1 MTLTETIEGI
11 AEWLNE
17 NVCSQITLKAPDDS
31 VNDAEYSVEYVH
43 PVAFPLYV
51 PGKEYLPPGISA
63 PVPSICVQLLKG
75 KDDTIKRQRRVEIQL
90 SVSCWNPG
98 EHGNELYTKK
108 GPSDDLTRFRFL
120 RKKQD
125 QQSYVRNLEGWRDI
139 VNFIDLTVGTLEGA
153 EIINGQRLIKE
164 DGIEFGMFADEDG
177 AVWEFYPYWMMYV
190 KFALESGTTPKYPA
204 TYEQFL

>member
-1 MTLTETIEGI
+1 M
-11 AEWLNE
+11 
-17 NVCSQITLKAPDDS
+17 
-31 VNDAEYSVEYVH
+31 
-43 PVAFPLYV
+43 

-177 AVWEFYPYWMMYV
+177 AVWEF
-190 KFALESGTTPKYPA
+190 
-204 TYEQFL
+204 